1 MAGIAAQGAGN
12 KGFTNCTKL
21 CTIWQEV
28 RKMDYIVP
36 ISEARGMLPELIK
49 KISSAGKRLI
59 ITKNGRAEAVMMSPE
74 ELETLE
80 IMADQKLLR
89 SILRAEE
96 DIRNGQLYSHKDVFK
111 NV

>member
-1 MAGIAAQGAGN
+1 MPNTAQQEARI
-12 KGFTNCTKL
+12 KGFTNCTEY
-21 CTIWQEV
+21 CTIMQEV
-28 RKMDYIVP
+28 RKMDFIVP
-36 ISEARGMLPELIK
+36 ISEARSKLPGLIK

-59 ITKNGRAEAVMMSPE
+59 ITRNGRAEAVMISPE

-80 IMADQKLLR
+80 VMADQKLLR

-96 DIRNGQLYSHKDVFK
+96 DIREGKLYSHKDIFK